1 MEGSA
6 KKNGEMRYLLTVI
19 DVFFKFAWAIPVHS
33 KDAKAITTAFGH
45 VLTTVN
51 PRHTQRLQTDKGK
64 EFVKSKFQALLKRH
78 GIQHFA
84 SKSEQNAAVVE
95 RLNRTIK
102 TRIWHIYQTATPCAG
117 WMSSRTL
124 LTLTTIRDTVPSTWL
139 LPMFRRRTKTV
150 SGCAFSETETLKLN
164 L

>member
-19 DVFFKFAWAIPVHS
+19 DVFFKFAWANPVHF
-33 KDAKAITTAFGH
+33 KDAKAITTAFGQ

-64 EFVKSKFQALLKRH
+64 EFVKSKFQPLLKRH

-84 SKSEQNAAVVE
+84 SKSEQM
-95 RLNRTIK
+95 RP
-102 TRIWHIYQTATPCAG
+102 W
-117 WMSSRTL
+117 
-124 LTLTTIRDTVPSTWL
+124 
-139 LPMFRRRTKTV
+139 
-150 SGCAFSETETLKLN
+150 
-164 L
+164 